1 MNDKKLEDDIIVF
14 LLNSKEYLK
23 ETKSKIDDLIYQ
35 VDWLLGKIAESSDDI
50 QHVGYTDEQ
59 LGRNK

>member
-14 LLNSKEYLK
+14 LLTSKEYLK
-23 ETKSKIDDLIYQ
+23 ETKSEIDDLIFQ
-35 VDWLLGKIAESSDDI
+35 VDWLLGKIAGSSDDI

-59 LGRNK
+59 LGREK

>member
-23 ETKSKIDDLIYQ
+23 ETKSEIDDLIYQ
-35 VDWLLGKIAESSDDI
+35 VDWLLGKIAENSDDI